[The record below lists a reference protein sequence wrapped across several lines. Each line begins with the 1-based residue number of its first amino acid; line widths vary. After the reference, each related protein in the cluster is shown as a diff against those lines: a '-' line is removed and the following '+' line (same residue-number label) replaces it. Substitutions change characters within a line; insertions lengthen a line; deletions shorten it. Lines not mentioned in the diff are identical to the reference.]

1 MTSLYHILIC
11 EAHKSNDSTH
21 TEEAHTLSTY
31 VRNQQL
37 TFCPASW
44 ETFWGPSSISG
55 YKRAFV
61 RNMYIISWDSN
72 EVIQRLF
79 IINILSSRQTN
90 TNIYNK
96 IDTLPIS
103 LITRKKWFKDAD
115 IRKTIGCLDS

>member
-1 MTSLYHILIC
+1 MNC

-21 TEEAHTLSTY
+21 TEEAHTLITY

-37 TFCPASW
+37 ICPASW

-103 LITRKKWFKDAD
+103 LITRKKNDLKMQIYERQLDA
-115 IRKTIGCLDS
+115 